1 MLGHAAGLFFFFRER
16 RRRFRQRLGGVGGFL
31 LLVNFLGGRVEVGDV
46 VLEGETFYGLAGREL
61 RWGGGLA
68 RRERGRRVVG
78 H

>member
-1 MLGHAAGLFFFFRER
+1 MVHIVELALGVPESRGRHLRLAAQLAFG
-16 RRRFRQRLGGVGGFL
+16 
-31 LLVNFLGGRVEVGDV
+31 GGRVEVGDV
-46 VLEGETFYGLAGREL
+46 FLNTQGLDGLAGREF

>member
-1 MLGHAAGLFFFFRER
+1 MSLNASTDHFI
-16 RRRFRQRLGGVGGFL
+16 FL
-31 LLVNFLGGRVEVGDV
+31 LGAFVGGRVEVGDV
-46 VLEGETFYGLAGREL
+46 LLEGETFDGLAGREF